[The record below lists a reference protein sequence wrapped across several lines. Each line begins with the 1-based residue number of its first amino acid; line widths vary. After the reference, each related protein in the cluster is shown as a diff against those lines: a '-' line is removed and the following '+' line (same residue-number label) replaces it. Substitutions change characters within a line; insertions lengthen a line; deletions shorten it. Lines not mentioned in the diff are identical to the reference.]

1 MTVKFLNGL
10 DLAGQRIQSVADPT
24 SAADAAT
31 KQYVDN
37 FVNGLAWKDA
47 VDAASTANIAN
58 LSSPGASIDGQTLT
72 NGHRYLLKNQ
82 TTASQNG
89 IYTYASSGTTL
100 SRSTDMGTGVDA
112 RGYTVAVRGGTTND
126 DTTWNVTSDPSI
138 IGTDNITWSQMSTGT
153 AYTAGSGLTESP
165 AFTFNVGAGLGITVN
180 ADDVALASSSAGNGL
195 TYTSGVLDVVGTNGI
210 TANANDIALA
220 SSVAG
225 SGITFTSGV
234 LDVGAGTGI
243 SVAADTVGVS
253 SIVAFQETF
262 SVGDGSSTA
271 ITLTLTSVASR
282 DATVQVFQAATPW
295 QQVFPDITRPSTTT
309 VTLTFAVAPT
319 SAQYRCVVVGR

>member
-1 MTVKFLNGL
+1 MTMKILNGL

-47 VDAASTANIAN
+47 VDAASTANIAS

-89 IYTYASSGTTL
+89 IYTYASAGTTL
-100 SRSTDMGTGVDA
+100 SRSVDMAAGVDA
-112 RGYTVAVRGGTTND
+112 RGFTVAVRGGTTND
-126 DTTWNVTSDPSI
+126 DTTWNVTSDPAVV
-138 IGTDNITWSQMSTGT
+138 GTDGITWSQMSTGT
-153 AYTAGSGLTESP
+153 AYTAGAGLTESP

-180 ADDVALASSSAGNGL
+180 ADDVALASSTAGNGL
-195 TYTSGVLDVVGTNGI
+195 TYTSGVLDVGAGNGI
-210 TANANDIALA
+210 TVAADTVALA

-225 SGITFTSGV
+225 AGLTYTTGV
-234 LDVGAGTGI
+234 LAIDATTGLTF
-243 SVAADTVGVS
+243 SGNHLTVS

-271 ITLTLTSVASR
+271 ITLTLANIASR
-282 DATVQVFQAATPW
+282 DAAVQVFQAATPW
-295 QQVFPDITRPSTTT
+295 QQVFPDVTRPSTTT

-319 SAQYRCVVVGR
+319 SGQYRCVVIGR